1 VGNIRAASVIVVT
14 YNSAATI
21 ASCLN
26 SIPRDCEV
34 LVVDQSSRD
43 DSIAI
48 AKSVCGDATVIS
60 AGGNRGFGAG
70 CNLGAANA
78 HSDVLIF
85 LNPDASFAEGAVRQL
100 VQRVRVDNALVGPLI
115 VDEHGCDQTRARFWS
130 TPLSIL
136 GEVCLPTRLNR
147 LILKRDIPP
156 SDVVYRRGGRV
167 PYVQGTCMAVG
178 AANFRRA
185 GGFDERLFLYHEE
198 EVLARRL
205 QRIAVPAVL
214 EPAALITHLGARST
228 SQVRDFAARQYYR
241 SAVLTTMTHHPR
253 RIAIPT
259 GIVLWLLLTM
269 MAVLTPL
276 RRAVGFRADKGLSWY
291 RSAAAGAAAGLVG
304 RIVQPPAAD
313 PSADVVS
320 LKPVRRS
327 VVPPI
332 LHSGS

>member
-1 VGNIRAASVIVVT
+1 VGNVGAASVIVVT
-14 YNSAATI
+14 YNSATTI

-26 SIPRDCEV
+26 SIPRGCEV

-43 DSIAI
+43 DSIPVAR
-48 AKSVCGDATVIS
+48 SVRPDATVIR
-60 AGGNRGFGAG
+60 AGGNRGFGSG

-85 LNPDASFAEGAVRQL
+85 MNPDASFAEGAVMRL
-100 VQRVRVDNALVGPLI
+100 VRRVRGDNALVGPRI
-115 VDEHGCDQTRARFWS
+115 IDEHGFDQTRARFWS
-130 TPLSIL
+130 TPLSML

-147 LILKRDIPP
+147 RILKRDIPP
-156 SDVVYRRGGRV
+156 SDVVYRHGGRV

-178 AANFRRA
+178 ASNFRRA

-205 QRIAVPAVL
+205 ERIAVPAVL
-214 EPAALITHLGARST
+214 EPTALITHLGARST
-228 SQVRDFAARQYYR
+228 SQVRDFAAGQYYR

-253 RIAIPT
+253 RVAIPT
-259 GIVLWLLLTM
+259 GIVLWMLLTM
-269 MAVLTPL
+269 MAILTPV

-291 RSAAAGAAAGLVG
+291 RSAAAGAAAGLGG

-320 LKPVRRS
+320 LKPGRR
-327 VVPPI
+327 VVV
-332 LHSGS
+332 

>member
-214 EPAALITHLGARST
+214 AYNYLQSRNKRIAELLTGFSNDVLANITSRGAVKPAVIVAKPTAAPAKPAAA
-228 SQVRDFAARQYYR
+228 
-241 SAVLTTMTHHPR
+241 
-253 RIAIPT
+253 
-259 GIVLWLLLTM
+259 
-269 MAVLTPL
+269 
-276 RRAVGFRADKGLSWY
+276 
-291 RSAAAGAAAGLVG
+291 
-304 RIVQPPAAD
+304 
-313 PSADVVS
+313 
-320 LKPVRRS
+320 PVKS
-327 VVPPI
+327 
-332 LHSGS
+332 